1 MIRPCSL
8 KPRQICELDGV
19 KQMIS
24 VQFFSSFELAGITK
38 RLMTDPMGIAE
49 LYFPLTSNIEGL
61 GETILTVSLGASQ

>member
-1 MIRPCSL
+1 
-8 KPRQICELDGV
+8 
-19 KQMIS
+19 MIS

-49 LYFPLTSNIEGL
+49 LYFPSTSNIEGL